1 MNASISYPLTD
12 LVSLRAG
19 DMFMLLC
26 IRPFTCVFA
35 HLFFTHN
42 LFEEKKNRKK
52 NKKTTTKNRLIV
64 KEKTTIKSG
73 ESIYSFI
80 P

>member
-52 NKKTTTKNRLIV
+52 NKKKNNKKPVNCQR
-64 KEKTTIKSG
+64 KDND
-73 ESIYSFI
+73 
-80 P
+80 